1 MEAVSVRYGA
11 LWAVRAASLAV
22 RRGEVVALLGENGA
36 GKSTLLKALCGL
48 APLCAGAV
56 RYGGAP
62 VTPSP
67 ERAIAAGIGV
77 VHQHFMLVPP
87 LSVADNVVLGQE
99 PCGPGPLR
107 RFLRILDRKRA
118 SAEVRAL
125 SERHGLHIDP
135 DRLVADLSVGEA
147 QRVEILKVLYRG
159 AQLLCLDEPT
169 AVLTPAEAG
178 RLLAVLRG
186 FTKARDD
193 ARDKDAARGVLLVTH
208 KLDEV
213 MAVAD
218 RVVVMR
224 RGEVV
229 AEMPRAACTARD
241 IARAMVGRE
250 LHPVSRGAPPAQAAG
265 QAEGPAAEAG
275 RAPALDVRGL
285 CVEAGG
291 RRAVRDLSLQVAAGE
306 VLGIAG
312 VEGNG
317 QGELGAAL
325 AGLLPAAAGCIRIG
339 GADVTTATVAARRRA
354 GLALVPE
361 DRHRHGLVLD
371 FPLWENLLLGHEA
384 SYLRGAGLGLL
395 SVIDRARLR
404 ARTRQ
409 VLAEYDVRPDDPE
422 AAARGLSGGNQQKLI
437 VGRELGEGAP
447 RVLIAAQPTRGV
459 DIGAV
464 ETIHRRLL
472 AARDRGCA
480 VLLLSAELD
489 ELRQLSDRI
498 AVMRRGQIVAELP
511 NPPEAPVT
519 RERLGELMTGAE
531 AA

>member
-1 MEAVSVRYGA
+1 MDAVSVRYGA

-48 APLCAGAV
+48 APLCEGAV
-56 RYGGAP
+56 RYGGRPVAP
-62 VTPSP
+62 TP

-87 LSVADNVVLGQE
+87 LSVADNVVLGRE

-107 RFLRILDRKRA
+107 RALRILDRGRA

-135 DRLVADLSVGEA
+135 DRLVADLSVGES

-186 FTKARDD
+186 FTQDN
-193 ARDKDAARGVLLVTH
+193 DKDEARGVLLVTH

-250 LHPVSRGAPPAQAAG
+250 LHPVSRGAAGGPPGRQADGAGQGPPAL
-265 QAEGPAAEAG
+265 E
-275 RAPALDVRGL
+275 VRGL

-291 RRAVRDLSLQVAAGE
+291 RRAVRDVSLQVAAGE

-325 AGLLPAAAGCIRIG
+325 AGLLPASAGRVRIG
-339 GADVTTATVAARRRA
+339 GADVTAATVAARRRA

-384 SYLRGAGLGLL
+384 GSLRGARMGLL
-395 SVIDRARLR
+395 ALIDRDRLR

-409 VLAEYDVRPDDPE
+409 VLADYDVRPDDPE

-437 VGRELGEGAP
+437 VGRELGDGAP

-489 ELRQLSDRI
+489 ELRQLCDRI
-498 AVMRRGQIVAELP
+498 AVMRRGQIVAELQ
-511 NPPEAPVT
+511 NPPDAPVT